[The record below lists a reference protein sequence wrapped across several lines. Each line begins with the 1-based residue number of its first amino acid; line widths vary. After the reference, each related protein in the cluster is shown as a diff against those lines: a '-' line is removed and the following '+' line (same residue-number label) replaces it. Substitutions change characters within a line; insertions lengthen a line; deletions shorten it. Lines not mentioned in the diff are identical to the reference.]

1 MNNQLKARIFTFF
14 VIFSM
19 LLGVVGMPTTSVKAA
34 TTITF
39 TAEEFLSRPTDT
51 SINVNVVPAS
61 AIDLYYD
68 YGTISGGT
76 YSSTST
82 VSAAA
87 GTPCNVV
94 ISDLSPDTKYYYHMH
109 YHVAGE
115 TDWVTR
121 TEHSFYRSI
130 CLCCLWE

>member
-1 MNNQLKARIFTFF
+1 MNNQRKARIFTFF

-94 ISDLSPDTKYYYHMH
+94 ISGLSPDTK
-109 YHVAGE
+109 
-115 TDWVTR
+115 
-121 TEHSFYRSI
+121 
-130 CLCCLWE
+130 